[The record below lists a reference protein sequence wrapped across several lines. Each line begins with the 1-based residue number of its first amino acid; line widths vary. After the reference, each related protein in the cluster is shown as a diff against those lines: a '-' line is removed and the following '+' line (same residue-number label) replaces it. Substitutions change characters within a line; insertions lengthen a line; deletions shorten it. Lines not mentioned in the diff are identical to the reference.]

1 MRILH
6 SYKIYYPDVFGGI
19 PEVIAAL
26 VVGMQQRAER
36 SVLVAR
42 PRGWHRSLHVDGG
55 FGRGRCFNRS
65 AVHRRSCS
73 KYLRP

>member
-26 VVGMQQRAER
+26 VVGM
-36 SVLVAR
+36 
-42 PRGWHRSLHVDGG
+42 
-55 FGRGRCFNRS
+55 
-65 AVHRRSCS
+65 
-73 KYLRP
+73 